1 MMAKAKKKSKEKPAK
16 RRRRKTAV
24 KALAKGGTNRAASKK
39 AKYPEEHGAK
49 QALNSRRTQ
58 DEFYEAADKYISD
71 EDILLTAKNV
81 MENGEHGGFKIN
93 AAKFAAQLKGRL
105 IERHDLNGT
114 IDVNVEIKVR
124 ALAKEVAAGL
134 EKWWTDFKA
143 GRAKDVKNFIEES
156 EIFTSGH
163 GEE

>member
-1 MMAKAKKKSKEKPAK
+1 MMAKKRKPKEKPAK
-16 RRRRKTAV
+16 RKRRKAAV
-24 KALAKGGTNRAASKK
+24 KALAKGATIKEASKK
-39 AKYPEEHGAK
+39 GKYPERHGAK
-49 QALNSRRTQ
+49 QAINSRRTQ
-58 DEFYEAADKYISD
+58 DEFYEYSDKYISD
-71 EDILLTAKNV
+71 EDILLTAKDV

-105 IERHDLNGT
+105 IERHDLTGT

-124 ALAKEVAAGL
+124 ALAEAVATGL

-143 GRAKDVKNFIEES
+143 GRAKDVANFIEES